1 MPASLSLNP
10 AGPFFPGDGVEP
22 ELETMRIAD
31 EVLALVTPEFA
42 RHHQLLPLRRDGR
55 TLQVAVLESVENS
68 VIDALQS
75 LTGFVVV
82 PRVAA
87 VAALAAAIAHWYGPQ
102 LANST
107 ETSAPEPRDMRA
119 DEADHS
125 ASSDDAPVIRLVH
138 QIIFEAVQRRAS
150 DIHLEP
156 WEKRLRIRYRI
167 DGVMIEADGPAK
179 NLQPAIVSRLKIM
192 ANLSIAEKRVPQD
205 GRIQLGMGVR
215 QLDLRVS
222 CLPTVHGESI
232 VMRILDQGGLRI
244 GLKELGLAEDDAA
257 TIERLIRLP
266 DGMVLVTGPTGSGKT
281 TTLYSCLHAINQRER
296 KIITVEDPV
305 EYQLSGINQ
314 VPVRKEVGMT
324 FAAAL
329 RAILRQSPNIIM
341 VGEVRDAETADMA
354 IHGSLTG
361 HLVFSTLHTN
371 DAPGAVTR
379 LIDLGVKPFLL
390 SSALRASVG
399 QRLIRKICENCWR
412 PASPSRVELGVLQ
425 LSPEQ
430 VAAARF
436 ARGVGCQR
444 CQGTGYHGRL
454 GIFEIMVLDDE
465 LRRLVHARAGVSV
478 LRAKAHSQGMRSLR
492 EDGVRKVIA
501 GLTTIEEVVSLTVAV
516 PT

>member
-1 MPASLSLNP
+1 
-10 AGPFFPGDGVEP
+10 
-22 ELETMRIAD
+22 MRS
-31 EVLALVTPEFA
+31 EEE
-42 RHHQLLPLRRDGR
+42 H
-55 TLQVAVLESVENS
+55 
-68 VIDALQS
+68 
-75 LTGFVVV
+75 
-82 PRVAA
+82 
-87 VAALAAAIAHWYGPQ
+87 
-102 LANST
+102 
-107 ETSAPEPRDMRA
+107 
-119 DEADHS
+119 HS
-125 ASSDDAPVIRLVH
+125 ASADDAPVIRLVH

-150 DIHLEP
+150 DIHLDP
-156 WEKRLRIRYRI
+156 WEKRFRVRYRI
-167 DGVMIEADGPAK
+167 DGVMIEAESPAK
-179 NLQPAIVSRLKIM
+179 ELQPAIVSRLKIM

-205 GRIQLGMGVR
+205 GRIQLVVGER

-232 VMRILDQGGLRI
+232 VMRILDQGGVRI
-244 GLKELGLAEDDAA
+244 GLTELGLAEDDAA
-257 TIERLIRLP
+257 TIERLVRLP

-281 TTLYSCLHAINQRER
+281 TTLYSCLQTINQRER

-305 EYQLSGINQ
+305 EYQLNGINQ
-314 VPVRKEVGMT
+314 VPVRTEVGMT

-329 RAILRQSPNIIM
+329 RALLRQSPNIIM
-341 VGEVRDAETADMA
+341 VGEVRDAETAEMA

-390 SSALRASVG
+390 SSALRASVA
-399 QRLIRKICENCWR
+399 QRLIRKICENCRR
-412 PASPSRVELGVLQ
+412 PVVPSRSELGALQ

-430 VAAARF
+430 VAGARF
-436 ARGVGCQR
+436 ARGGGCQR
-444 CQGTGYHGRL
+444 CQGTGYHGRM

-465 LRRLVHARAGVSV
+465 LRRLVHARAGVSA
-478 LRAKAHSQGMRSLR
+478 LRAKARSQGMRSLR